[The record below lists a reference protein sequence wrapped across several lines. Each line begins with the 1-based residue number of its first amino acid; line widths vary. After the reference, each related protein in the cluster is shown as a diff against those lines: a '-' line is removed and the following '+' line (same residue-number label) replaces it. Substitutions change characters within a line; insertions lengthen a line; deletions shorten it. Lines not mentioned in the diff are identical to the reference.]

1 MNWSIVALVGAGG
14 ALGAL
19 ARFAITRA
27 LVSVSTR
34 RNFPLNTLLIN
45 LAGSALLGVLIIVAQ
60 SAEVPLH
67 QNPLLMFAGVG
78 FCGAFTTF
86 STFAVETTQLA
97 ETSRARAGTYALL
110 TLGGAI
116 TCFGSAMALTSAL
129 H

>member
-1 MNWSIVALVGAGG
+1 MNWTIVALVGAGG

-27 LVSVSTR
+27 LVGISTR
-34 RNFPLNTLLIN
+34 QKFPINTLLIN
-45 LAGSALLGVLIIVAQ
+45 LSGSALLGAIMAFAQ

-67 QNPLLMFAGVG
+67 QNPLLMFAGPG

-86 STFAVETTQLA
+86 STFAVETTQLVEA
-97 ETSRARAGTYALL
+97 SRVRAGIYALL

-116 TCFGSAMALTSAL
+116 LSFGGAMALTSAL
-129 H
+129 L